1 MKLTDAQWQEVAG
14 RYAAGE
20 PSTVLGKEFGVHY
33 LTVLNN
39 VRRLGG
45 AVRTHAN
52 REGPVMTDAVKARVD
67 ELANKGM
74 SGAAVA
80 RELGVNPTLV
90 RRYRAFPR
98 VKKDKH
104 VKLGK
109 KDKLALVGLLETLRK
124 FRATERG
131 AAQAKTI
138 DPQIKAL
145 RGVLS

>member
-1 MKLTDAQWQEVAG
+1 MKLTAAQWLQVAE

-33 LTVLNN
+33 LTVLHN

-45 AVRTHAN
+45 SVRTYAT
-52 REGPVMTDAVKARVD
+52 REGPVMTEAVKARVD
-67 ELANKGM
+67 ELANTGM
-74 SGAAVA
+74 SGAAIA
-80 RELGVNPTLV
+80 RELGVNPTLI

-104 VKLGK
+104 IKLGE
-109 KDKLALVGLLETLRK
+109 KDKSALTELLQTLCK